1 MSFNFGVGDPMFSYW
16 PQSHDRTAY
25 LCLDRNR
32 SSVGGKGFYR
42 GGMRLP
48 NPYEPSLQEIKVAI
62 VRNVEIVRVC
72 ACDVTESQNECCVC
86 VLVPGDMY

>member
-1 MSFNFGVGDPMFSYW
+1 
-16 PQSHDRTAY
+16 
-25 LCLDRNR
+25 
-32 SSVGGKGFYR
+32 
-42 GGMRLP
+42 MRLP